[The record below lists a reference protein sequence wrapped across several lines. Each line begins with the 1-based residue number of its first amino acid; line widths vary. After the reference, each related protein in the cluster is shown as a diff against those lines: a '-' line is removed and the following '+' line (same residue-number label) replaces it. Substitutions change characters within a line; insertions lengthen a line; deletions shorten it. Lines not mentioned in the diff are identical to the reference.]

1 MRRESPD
8 RDTMTSIGTS
18 HTSFSSGVKPQLT
31 AERLDALKEVANI
44 GAGHAATALSLM
56 TGARIMIDVP
66 TINIAPLDELIP
78 GIADEGSQVVSVLM
92 DMHGTLTGHTLLAL
106 PLATGRR
113 LADLMLRRERRP
125 GTTPLDILE
134 ESALKEA
141 GNILGGAYM
150 NALSDFLGM
159 TLLPSPPRLLIGTT
173 DEVMEEHRQE
183 ASAAA
188 AACCV
193 ETEFNFE
200 EIGERFRGFFLLLP
214 DAVSFDLIFAA
225 VRVK

>member
-1 MRRESPD
+1 MSPMQST
-8 RDTMTSIGTS
+8 DTSAAE
-18 HTSFSSGVKPQLT
+18 FSPVASEPLSP
-31 AERLDALKEVANI
+31 ERVDALKEVANI

-66 TINIAPLDELIP
+66 TINIAPLHELIP
-78 GIADEGSQVVSVLM
+78 GIAEEGSEIVSVLM
-92 DMHGTLTGHTLLAL
+92 DMHGSLRGHTLLAL
-106 PLATGRR
+106 PLSTGRR
-113 LADLMLRRERRP
+113 LADLMLRRERRE
-125 GTTPLDILE
+125 GGSLDLLE

-150 NALSDFLGM
+150 TALSEFLGM
-159 TLLPSPPRLLIGTT
+159 TLLPSPPRLTVGTT
-173 DEVMEEHRQE
+173 KTVMADHKRQ
-183 ASAAA
+183 ASSAA

-214 DAVSFDLIFAA
+214 DSESFDAIFAA

>member
-1 MRRESPD
+1 MRRESPSPS
-8 RDTMTSIGTS
+8 TMQTTD
-18 HTSFSSGVKPQLT
+18 SSNVIISPTVRPTLS
-31 AERLDALKEVANI
+31 ASRVDALKEVANI

-66 TINIAPLDELIP
+66 TVNVAPLDELIP
-78 GIADEGSQVVSVLM
+78 GIADADAQVVSVVM
-92 DMHGTLTGHTLLAL
+92 DMHGSLKGHTLLAL
-106 PLATGRR
+106 PLVTGRR

-125 GTTPLDILE
+125 GGLLDLLE

-150 NALSDFLGM
+150 TALSEFLGM
-159 TLLPSPPRLLIGTT
+159 TLLPSPPRLAVGTT
-173 DEVMEEHRQE
+173 DSVMAAHKEQ
-183 ASAAA
+183 ASNAA

-193 ETEFNFE
+193 ETEFTFE

-214 DAVSFDLIFAA
+214 DAESFDAIFRA
-225 VRVK
+225 VQVE

>member
-1 MRRESPD
+1 MQTTDTSDIRVSPAL
-8 RDTMTSIGTS
+8 RNTLS
-18 HTSFSSGVKPQLT
+18 P
-31 AERLDALKEVANI
+31 ERVDALKEVANI

-66 TINIAPLDELIP
+66 TVNVAPLDELIP
-78 GIADEGSQVVSVLM
+78 GIADKDSQIVSVLM
-92 DMHGTLTGHTLLAL
+92 EMRGSLRGHTLLAL
-106 PLATGRR
+106 PLVTGRR

-125 GTTPLDILE
+125 GGLLDILE

-150 NALSDFLGM
+150 TALSEFLGM
-159 TLLPSPPRLLIGTT
+159 TLLPSPPKLTVGTT
-173 DEVMEEHRQE
+173 ETVMDEHRRQ
-183 ASAAA
+183 AADAA

-200 EIGERFRGFFLLLP
+200 EIGERFRGFFLLRP
-214 DAVSFDLIFAA
+214 DAESFGLIFAA
-225 VRVK
+225 VHVD

>member
-1 MRRESPD
+1 MQSTESSQ
-8 RDTMTSIGTS
+8 MT
-18 HTSFSSGVKPQLT
+18 FSPALRPGLSP
-31 AERLDALKEVANI
+31 ERMDALKEVANI

-66 TINIAPLDELIP
+66 TVNVAPLDELIP
-78 GIADEGSQVVSVLM
+78 GIADSDSQIVSVVM
-92 DMHGTLTGHTLLAL
+92 DMHGSLKGHTLLAL
-106 PLATGRR
+106 PLVTGRR

-125 GTTPLDILE
+125 GGSLDMLE

-150 NALSDFLGM
+150 TALSEFLSM
-159 TLLPSPPRLLIGTT
+159 TLLPSPPRLTVGTT
-173 DEVMEEHRQE
+173 EMVMAEHRKE

-193 ETEFNFE
+193 ETEFSFE

-214 DAVSFDLIFAA
+214 DAESFDAIFRA
-225 VRVK
+225 VRVT

>member
-1 MRRESPD
+1 MPITDTSRIIISSRTGNLSP
-8 RDTMTSIGTS
+8 
-18 HTSFSSGVKPQLT
+18 
-31 AERLDALKEVANI
+31 ERIDALKEVANI

-66 TINIAPLDELIP
+66 TVNVAPLDELIP
-78 GIADEGSQVVSVLM
+78 GIADANSQIVSVVM
-92 DMHGTLTGHTLLAL
+92 DMRGSLRGHTLLAL
-106 PLATGRR
+106 PLSTGRR
-113 LADLMLRRERRP
+113 LADLMLRRERRA
-125 GTTPLDILE
+125 GGVLDMLE

-150 NALSDFLGM
+150 TALSEFLGM
-159 TLLPSPPRLLIGTT
+159 TLLPSPPRLSVGTT
-173 DEVMEEHRQE
+173 EVVMEEHRKQ
-183 ASAAA
+183 ASSAA

-193 ETEFNFE
+193 ETEFTFE

-214 DAVSFDLIFAA
+214 DAESFDAIFRA

>member
-1 MRRESPD
+1 MRRESPSPQTMQST
-8 RDTMTSIGTS
+8 DT
-18 HTSFSSGVKPQLT
+18 SSVVISPAVRPALSAG
-31 AERLDALKEVANI
+31 RLDALKEVASI

-66 TINIAPLDELIP
+66 TVNVAPLDELIP
-78 GIADEGSQVVSVLM
+78 GIADADAQVVSVVM
-92 DMHGTLTGHTLLAL
+92 DMHGSLRGHTLLAL
-106 PLATGRR
+106 PLVTGRR

-125 GTTPLDILE
+125 GGLLDLLE

-150 NALSDFLGM
+150 TALSEFLGM
-159 TLLPSPPRLLIGTT
+159 TLLPSPPRLTVGTT
-173 DEVMEEHRQE
+173 ENVMAAHKQQ
-183 ASAAA
+183 ASNAA

-193 ETEFNFE
+193 ETEFSFE

-214 DAVSFDLIFAA
+214 DAESFDAIFRA
-225 VRVK
+225 VQVE

>member
-1 MRRESPD
+1 MQTTETSPVL
-8 RDTMTSIGTS
+8 S
-18 HTSFSSGVKPQLT
+18 P
-31 AERLDALKEVANI
+31 ERLDALKEVANI

-66 TINIAPLDELIP
+66 TVNVAPLDELIP
-78 GIADEGSQVVSVLM
+78 GIAASDSQIVSVVM
-92 DMHGTLTGHTLLAL
+92 DMHGSLKGHTLLAL

-113 LADLMLRRERRP
+113 LADLMLRRERRS
-125 GTTPLDILE
+125 GGVLDMLE

-150 NALSDFLGM
+150 TALSEFLNM
-159 TLLPSPPRLLIGTT
+159 TLLPSPPRLTVGTT
-173 DEVMEEHRQE
+173 ATVMQAHKEQ
-183 ASAAA
+183 ASEAA

-193 ETEFNFE
+193 ETEFTFE

-214 DAVSFDLIFAA
+214 DSESFDAIFRA
-225 VRVK
+225 VHVK

>member
-1 MRRESPD
+1 MQTTDASNLIISRAMR
-8 RDTMTSIGTS
+8 
-18 HTSFSSGVKPQLT
+18 SGLS
-31 AERLDALKEVANI
+31 AERMDALKEVANI
-44 GAGHAATALSLM
+44 GAGHAATALSMM

-66 TINIAPLDELIP
+66 TVNVAPLEELIP
-78 GIADEGSQVVSVLM
+78 GIADEGSQIVSVLM
-92 DMHGTLTGHTLLAL
+92 DMSGSLRGHTLLAL

-125 GTTPLDILE
+125 GGTLDLLE

-150 NALSDFLGM
+150 TALSEFLGM
-159 TLLPSPPRLLIGTT
+159 SLLPSPPRLTVGTT
-173 DEVMEEHRQE
+173 QAVMEAHRRE
-183 ASAAA
+183 ASGAA

-193 ETEFNFE
+193 ETEFSFE

-214 DAVSFDLIFAA
+214 DSESFDAIFRA

>member
-1 MRRESPD
+1 MQSFEPSPVNVSAS
-8 RDTMTSIGTS
+8 MTLPLS
-18 HTSFSSGVKPQLT
+18 
-31 AERLDALKEVANI
+31 AERVDALKEVANI

-66 TINIAPLDELIP
+66 TINVAPLDELIP

-92 DMHGTLTGHTLLAL
+92 DMHGSLQGHTLLAL
-106 PLATGRR
+106 PLSTGRR
-113 LADLMLRRERRP
+113 LADLMLRRERRA
-125 GTTPLDILE
+125 GSTALDLLE

-150 NALSDFLGM
+150 TALSEFMGM
-159 TLLPSPPRLLIGTT
+159 TLLPSPPRLTVGTT
-173 DEVMEEHRQE
+173 QTVMEEHRRE
-183 ASAAA
+183 ASSAA

>member
-1 MRRESPD
+1 MQSIETSDVYSSRKLWATMSP
-8 RDTMTSIGTS
+8 
-18 HTSFSSGVKPQLT
+18 Q
-31 AERLDALKEVANI
+31 RLDALKEVANI

-66 TINIAPLDELIP
+66 TVNVAPLEELIP
-78 GIADEGSQVVSVLM
+78 GIADNDSQIVSVLM
-92 DMHGTLTGHTLLAL
+92 DMHGSLTGHTLLAL

-125 GTTPLDILE
+125 GGTLDLLE

-150 NALSDFLGM
+150 TALSEFLGM
-159 TLLPSPPRLLIGTT
+159 TLLPSPPRLTVGTT
-173 DEVMEEHRQE
+173 QVVMEEHRRQ
-183 ASAAA
+183 ASSAA

-193 ETEFNFE
+193 ETEFSFE

-214 DAVSFDLIFAA
+214 DVASFGAIFAA
-225 VRVK
+225 VRVA

>member
-1 MRRESPD
+1 MQSTES
-8 RDTMTSIGTS
+8 S
-18 HTSFSSGVKPQLT
+18 QLT
-31 AERLDALKEVANI
+31 FSPEAKPGLSPERMDALKEVANI

-66 TINIAPLDELIP
+66 TVNVAPLDELIP
-78 GIADEGSQVVSVLM
+78 GIADSDSQIVSVVM
-92 DMHGTLTGHTLLAL
+92 DMHGSLKGHTLLAL
-106 PLATGRR
+106 PLVTGRR

-125 GTTPLDILE
+125 GGTLDMLE

-150 NALSDFLGM
+150 TALSEFLSM
-159 TLLPSPPRLLIGTT
+159 TLLPSPPRLTVGTT
-173 DEVMEEHRQE
+173 ETVMAEHRKE

-193 ETEFNFE
+193 ETEFSFE

-214 DAVSFDLIFAA
+214 DAESFDAIFRA
-225 VRVK
+225 VRVS

>member
-1 MRRESPD
+1 MSPMQST
-8 RDTMTSIGTS
+8 DTSTTE
-18 HTSFSSGVKPQLT
+18 FSPAA
-31 AERLDALKEVANI
+31 AEPLSPERIDALKEVANI

-66 TINIAPLDELIP
+66 TINIAPLSELIP
-78 GIADEGSQVVSVLM
+78 GIAEEGSEIVSVLM
-92 DMHGTLTGHTLLAL
+92 DMHGSLRGHTLLAL
-106 PLATGRR
+106 PLSTGRR
-113 LADLMLRRERRP
+113 LADLMLRRERRE
-125 GTTPLDILE
+125 GGSLDMLE

-150 NALSDFLGM
+150 TALSEFLGM
-159 TLLPSPPRLLIGTT
+159 TLLPSPPRLTVGTT
-173 DEVMEEHRQE
+173 KTVMDEHKRQ
-183 ASAAA
+183 ASSAA

-214 DAVSFDLIFAA
+214 DAESFDAIFAA